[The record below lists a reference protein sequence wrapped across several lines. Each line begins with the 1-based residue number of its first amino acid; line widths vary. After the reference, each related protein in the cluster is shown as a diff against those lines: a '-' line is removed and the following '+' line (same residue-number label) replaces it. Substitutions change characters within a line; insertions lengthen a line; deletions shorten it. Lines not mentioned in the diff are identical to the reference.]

1 MNFIFIS
8 PGFPYNYYRFCQALK
23 KDGVNVLGIGD
34 MPYDQLNPELIKSLT
49 EYYRVDNLADYEEM
63 RKAVAFFIFKYGK
76 IDWLESNNEY
86 WLEQDARLRTDFNI
100 TTGWKSDDIMK
111 VRCKSKMKKYYEMA
125 GVKTARWHLVDDK
138 EDCLDFIKEVSYPVI
153 VKPDSGVGA
162 SHTYRLKNDADLDEF
177 FKTKEKKVPYIMEE
191 YVDGT
196 ITTFDGVTD
205 NLCEPLYYASYS
217 ETDSLMDVVNENKDT
232 WYYVK
237 KEIEPELMEAGKRT
251 LLAFGCYNRYFH
263 LEFFKANSDKPGRW
277 KKGEIIALEVNMRP
291 AGGYTPDMESY
302 SGDVDLYQIYADMIT
317 KKLTHAFLPKERKF
331 CVYAANRAEYSYLH
345 TDSDIKNKYASALKM
360 TGEIPPVLQ
369 DDLGKDFYM
378 AVFDTFDEV
387 KDFESYVLEKKGE
400 KPAVVEDEEKKEER
414 FPQPQDKKDESEE
427 TEDKK

>member
-8 PGFPYNYYRFCQALK
+8 PGFPNNYYRFCQSLK

-49 EYYRVDNLADYEEM
+49 EYYRVNDLGNYEEM
-63 RKAVAFFIFKYGK
+63 RRAVAFFIFKYGK

-100 TTGWKSDDIMK
+100 TTGWKEADIAK
-111 VRCKSKMKKYYEMA
+111 VKYKSQMKKYYEIA
-125 GVKTARWHLVDDK
+125 GVKTARWHLVDNE

-153 VKPDSGVGA
+153 VKPNCGVGA
-162 SHTYRLKNDADLDEF
+162 SHTYRLKNKADLDEF
-177 FKTKEKKVPYIMEE
+177 FKTKDKKISYIMEE

-232 WYYVK
+232 WYFVK
-237 KEIEPELMEAGKRT
+237 KDIEPELIEAGKRT

-302 SGDVDLYQIYADMIT
+302 SGDVDLYQIWADMIT
-317 KKLTHAFLPKERKF
+317 KKLTHAFLPKERNF
-331 CVYAANRAEYSYLH
+331 CVYAAKRAEYSYAH
-345 TDSDIKNKYASALKM
+345 SDADIKKKYAANMKM
-360 TGEIPPVLQ
+360 SGEIPFALQ
-369 DDLGKDFYM
+369 NDLGKDFYM
-378 AVFDTFDEV
+378 ALFPTFDEV
-387 KDFESYVLEKKGE
+387 LAFESYVLEKVKKEEKPKPVEEAKPEVE
-400 KPAVVEDEEKKEER
+400 KPASNKAEANPKK
-414 FPQPQDKKDESEE
+414 Q
-427 TEDKK
+427 